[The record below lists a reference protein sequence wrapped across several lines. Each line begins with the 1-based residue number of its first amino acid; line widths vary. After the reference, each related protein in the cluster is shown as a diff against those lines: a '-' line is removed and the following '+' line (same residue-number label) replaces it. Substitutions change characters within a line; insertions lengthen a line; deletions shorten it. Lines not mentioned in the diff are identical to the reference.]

1 MSNTSIA
8 FKPYFAYSA
17 SAGSGKTFALSTRYL
32 SLLFL
37 GEEPSTILA
46 ATFTNK
52 AAAEMKDRVLKLLIN
67 LEEKE
72 TELADIS
79 QQTGFSKEEL
89 LSKQPAILENFL
101 SSSNYIVT
109 LDSFFTSILRSA
121 SLYIDIEPDFVT
133 KEIDD
138 KTKEENFLEEV
149 QANSLLHELVRLAM
163 NIEDKRFLK
172 IFELMQNFYK
182 IDPLLPDV
190 EYELHNTTA
199 LESAIDTKRESLHA
213 LVVTAGASATAVKNF
228 APIEVKALF
237 KKSVFEKES
246 LLDHRNYKKYV
257 EKNPAI
263 EEAFLELKTLLSR
276 WANIKEQV
284 VLHNLFQVYDYY
296 KNANISTAKQLGV
309 LSFDDLT
316 YFTYRLL
323 HESINHEFLYFKID
337 SRFRHILLDEFQ
349 DTSTLQFL
357 LLEPLIREIFSG
369 GEEFRSFFY
378 VGDTKQSLY
387 RFRGGV
393 EELFYFVAQKYD
405 KIIFDNMDTNYRS
418 SKHVVEQVNRWF
430 EPNMV
435 DYVAQK
441 ANGLKDKNKNEIEG
455 YVAVIEAE
463 ELVEEAVAQLERY
476 LEKGID
482 LTHITFLVSTNKDG
496 ATLQEACYEKGY
508 VTSLKT
514 SSSLKH
520 TAKVAA
526 VVAMVEYLFTGLEL
540 DAKALLERVGKERS
554 EIDLT
559 WFHPF
564 MEPLS
569 IVHRLISDFGY
580 FENDLNLLKLLEFSA
595 MFSDI
600 ATFLEEFKL
609 SSIELSSSAK
619 SGAKIMTIHGSK
631 GLEFEHVIVLDK
643 LKGAAPDRSTL
654 LYEYDESL
662 YVKQVFY
669 KMGGRENFDEAYK
682 YLLAKQKKLNAKD
695 KMNILYVALTRAIE
709 SMVVIR
715 KEKGSIFDPLGMIE
729 MSVGSVTPNTTPKQ
743 KEQPTQEPLTI
754 THYGVQEVNKLEED
768 EEKDYEAILFGTAL
782 HYTLEMMSTFTIMG
796 LAEAMIATKNRYG
809 LELSD
814 EKFSDIKKRILELI
828 THNRFKKLL
837 EGATTS
843 NEQSLSFNDELKQV
857 DLLLSYENH
866 YLVMDYKSSKKYHQ
880 EHRKQVRDYKEA
892 IESIMGKQT
901 RGMIV
906 YLLDDG
912 VEMVEI

>member
-1 MSNTSIA
+1 MPDTSTA
-8 FKPYFAYSA
+8 FKPYLAYSA
-17 SAGSGKTFALSTRYL
+17 SAGSGKTFALSVRYL

-52 AAAEMKDRVLKLLIN
+52 AAAEMKQRVVTLLIN
-67 LEEKE
+67 LAEKPS
-72 TELADIS
+72 ELSEIS
-79 QQTGFSKEEL
+79 KQTGFSKEEL
-89 LSKQPAILENFL
+89 LAKQPEVLANFL
-101 SSSNYIVT
+101 SSSNFIVT

-149 QANSLLHELVRLAM
+149 QANSLLHELVKLAM

-172 IFELMQNFYK
+172 MFELMQNFYK
-182 IDPLLPDV
+182 IDPLLPDA
-190 EYELHNTTA
+190 EYELHNIRA
-199 LESAIDTKRESLHA
+199 LEATIDAKRVSLHK
-213 LVVTAGASATAVKNF
+213 LVIESGASATAVKNF
-228 APIEVKALF
+228 APLEAKALF
-237 KKSVFEKES
+237 KKRVFEKES

-257 EKNPAI
+257 EKNPLI
-263 EEAFLELKTLLSR
+263 EEQFLELKALLR
-276 WANIKEQV
+276 EWAKVKEQV

-296 KNANISTAKQLGV
+296 KNANISTARQLGV

-323 HESINHEFLYFKID
+323 HESINKEFFYFKID
-337 SRFRHILLDEFQ
+337 SRFKHILLDEFQ

-357 LLEPLIREIFSG
+357 LLKPLIDEVFAGG
-369 GEEFRSFFY
+369 GEFRTFFY

-393 EELFYFVAQKYD
+393 EELFNSLLVYYD
-405 KIIFDNMDTNYRS
+405 KIVIKEMDTNYRS
-418 SKHVVEQVNRWF
+418 SKSVVEQVNRWF

-435 DYVAQK
+435 DFPIAKYHDG
-441 ANGLKDKNKNEIEG
+441 ANEG
-455 YVAVIEAE
+455 YVAVVEAE
-463 ELVEEAVAQLERY
+463 ELAEEAVKQLEIY
-476 LEKGID
+476 LEKGIS
-482 LTHITFLVSTNKDG
+482 LTDIAFLVSTNKDG
-496 ATLQEACYEKGY
+496 AAIQEACYEKGY
-508 VTSLKT
+508 ATSLKT

-526 VVAMVEYLFTGLEL
+526 VVAMVQYLFTGLKL
-540 DAKALLERVGKERS
+540 DARALLERVGKCLDEVDVS
-554 EIDLT
+554 

-564 MEPLS
+564 MEPLAV
-569 IVHRLISDFGY
+569 VHKIIGHFGY

-595 MFSDI
+595 TFSDI
-600 ATFLEEFKL
+600 ATFLEEFEL
-609 SSIELSSSAK
+609 SSIEVASSAK

-682 YLLAKQKKLNAKD
+682 YLLAKQKTLNAKD
-695 KMNILYVALTRAIE
+695 KMNILYVALSRAIE

-715 KEKGSIFDPLGMIE
+715 KPKASIFDPLGMIPI
-729 MSVGSVTPNTTPKQ
+729 SIGSLVMNNEKL
-743 KEQPTQEPLTI
+743 KMNNDEGLDSKITI
-754 THYGVQEVNKLEED
+754 THYGTQETNNAEEE

-843 NEQSLSFNDELKQV
+843 NEQSLSFNDELKQI

-880 EHRKQVRDYKEA
+880 EHRKQVGDYKEA
-892 IESIMGKQT
+892 IENIMGKQT

-906 YLLDDG
+906 YLLEDG
-912 VEMVEI
+912 VEMIEI